1 MNEWKAF
8 PFPVPSLAS
17 GVANKILAPLAA
29 LVCVAFEKALA
40 RRGHDVS
47 ASRPA
52 AAEVK
57 PRLNSPDLKC
67 VPGTLYDHNQSVTQK
82 HTRNE

>member
-40 RRGHDVS
+40 RRGTTCPLH
-47 ASRPA
+47 AP
-52 AAEVK
+52 
-57 PRLNSPDLKC
+57 LLK
-67 VPGTLYDHNQSVTQK
+67 
-82 HTRNE
+82 